1 MQDWYDEYKGDNGTA
16 LTDTLST
23 DLFLLDFDRSMA
35 NNFTGVRH
43 DSGDPYEWGEK
54 IIAHYQK
61 YGISVALLSFQH
73 LVLPVFL
80 ILAILVNCSD
90 ILLEF

>member
-1 MQDWYDEYKGDNGTA
+1 MTNVFFKVYTNVY
-16 LTDTLST
+16 S
-23 DLFLLDFDRSMA
+23 
-35 NNFTGVRH
+35 
-43 DSGDPYEWGEK
+43 
-54 IIAHYQK
+54 HYQK